1 MLKTKHFA
9 ATLLLASLTTLAQAQ
24 VAGNGS
30 SFARELIAGWSKS
43 YGDTVGGI
51 QYEANGS
58 AAGVDA
64 VTKNTTDF
72 GITDVP
78 LTYATISKLG
88 IKQIPLAASGVAIVI
103 NLSDLGNEVINLDG
117 RLLLGIYKGEI
128 TSWDDPKIAAANRD
142 LKLPKVKITPVWR
155 ADGSGQSYVFT
166 SYLGRSDSS
175 WNRSNGATL
184 NVNFSAG
191 RGVKGGKEMIEA
203 VASTKGAIGYDAL
216 AGATKSA
223 LKIVAIQ
230 NASKKYVQP
239 NEKSITNALQQAK
252 WSLGAT
258 DTNQGDLDGVS
269 GDAAYPMA
277 AIAYALI
284 PPKPATGKKSPNAFF
299 AKAMAQGQADATK
312 AGFVLVPENVKKAIS
327 PLLAN

>member
-1 MLKTKHFA
+1 MHTSKYVA
-9 ATLLLASLTTLAQAQ
+9 ATLLLTSLTTLAQAQ

-30 SFARELIAGWSKS
+30 SFARELITSWSKS
-43 YGDTVGGI
+43 YGDTVGGL

-78 LTYATISKLG
+78 LTYARVSNLG

-103 NLSDLGNEVINLDG
+103 NLNEIGNEVINLDG
-117 RLLLGIYKGEI
+117 RLLLAIYKGEI

-166 SYLGRSDSS
+166 SYLGRNDPS
-175 WNRSNGATL
+175 WNRSNGSTL
-184 NVNFSAG
+184 NVNFSTG

-230 NASKKYVQP
+230 NASKRYVLP
-239 NEKSITNALQQAK
+239 NEKSITRRN
-252 WSLGAT
+252 
-258 DTNQGDLDGVS
+258 
-269 GDAAYPMA
+269 
-277 AIAYALI
+277 
-284 PPKPATGKKSPNAFF
+284 
-299 AKAMAQGQADATK
+299 
-312 AGFVLVPENVKKAIS
+312 
-327 PLLAN
+327 